1 MAGAKVPL
9 TFRIFKGDQLLREE
23 RLSLSVIK
31 LGKVPSAHLKL
42 DDETVSRMH
51 AIIEVNGPG
60 DVSIIDLG
68 STKGT
73 FVNGQKVNKAKLQSG
88 DTIVVGETRIELTIS
103 AGEEDEVTRV
113 NQGAVPP
120 ADVIASTPRPTTPAP
135 GFAQTMQ
142 APAAPAPIAAPPR
155 PAAPAASPPPA
166 AAAPPSFAAP
176 PVAAQSFSAT
186 PPAPMSFS
194 SPGTGPT
201 LRPPPGLPGGA
212 QIYGTAM
219 APPIGF
225 QQSMAESADDVT
237 GARAVEVAAMLGDS
251 VVGVK
256 HCMDPRGGR
265 ISAVT
270 WLFLA
275 LGIMSLVTSVV
286 AFAVSVNNAAYNK
299 ARYDFETT
307 GMINFESLSSPEKE
321 LVVKREVRSFRPT
334 VQDIKDHDTNRDG
347 EISASELPAA
357 LEGKRVQHPTWVLRP
372 GYAVRPK
379 MLPVALDWMAFGGLA
394 FSIFAFTYMLARARA
409 EKKSPY
415 YRIGTAPGVEFAT
428 DGAPEPAFPMIQP
441 RGDDF
446 AFNFGRGM
454 DGEMIVGG
462 QSTSLAELAAQGRTS
477 ISPIPPNAKI
487 RVRAGKTTFLVS
499 AVPQPR
505 RAVGAMFA
513 SVESRVLAYFG
524 GSLAAHLIFLFIV
537 KQAYIDT
544 SGVNVDLALNE
555 DGNLRSNTASQD
567 DPPPP
572 EEEDKPDDGEEE
584 SGGTGTAMALE
595 EGKMGKKDSDRAE
608 GQYKMQKSQ
617 EDPVLARQQAIE
629 QARTAGI
636 LGSTA
641 LQQGGAFASLTGTGD
656 ISSGFDD
663 TNIYGGLLGNEA
675 GEMNGGFGFGRSG
688 FGPGGGGTGWGTIG
702 TGRYGTIGHGS
713 GTGSGYGVGGGRGG
727 MRGRSSAVPTVS
739 IGQPNAQGD
748 LDKAII
754 RRYIK
759 RNIQKI
765 QYCYEKELLAKSN
778 LAGTVSTQF
787 FITPN
792 GNVAS
797 STGSGVDPEVA
808 NCVANVIRGIEFPKP
823 KGGGGVQVNYP
834 FTFRPAGS

>member
-88 DTIVVGETRIELTIS
+88 DTIVVGETRIELAIGAS
-103 AGEEDEVTRV
+103 EDEDITRV
-113 NQGAVPP
+113 GGTAVPVAEP
-120 ADVIASTPRPTTPAP
+120 QPVISSTPRPVPPAP
-135 GFAQTMQ
+135 PPAPAMAQTM
-142 APAAPAPIAAPPR
+142 PATPPPPRAAPPT
-155 PAAPAASPPPA
+155 PPPA
-166 AAAPPSFAAP
+166 PSFASA
-176 PVAAQSFSAT
+176 PVAAAAAT
-186 PPAPMSFS
+186 PMAPQSQ
-194 SPGTGPT
+194 PVVK
-201 LRPPPGLPGGA
+201 PPPGMAGGA
-212 QIYGTAM
+212 PLYGTAVAQSGFSPAM
-219 APPIGF
+219 GELVDDIG
-225 QQSMAESADDVT
+225 

-256 HCMDPRGGR
+256 HCIDPRSGR
-265 ISAVT
+265 VQPVT
-270 WLFLA
+270 YVFLA
-275 LGIMSLVTSVV
+275 IAVFTLLAS
-286 AFAVSVNNAAYNK
+286 AFAFKEAVDNAAYNK
-299 ARYDFETT
+299 GRFDYET
-307 GMINFESLSSPEKE
+307 
-321 LVVKREVRSFRPT
+321 
-334 VQDIKDHDTNRDG
+334 
-347 EISASELPAA
+347 
-357 LEGKRVQHPTWVLRP
+357 RVLKKP
-372 GYAVRPK
+372 GYAVRPRP
-379 MLPVALDWMAFGGLA
+379 LPFVYDWVMFGGLFLSLGCFVA
-394 FSIFAFTYMLARARA
+394 GLARWRA
-409 EKKSPY
+409 EKRSPY
-415 YRIGTAPGVEFAT
+415 FRIGTAPGVEFAT
-428 DGAPEPAFPMIQP
+428 ENAPSPDFPMISPQ
-441 RGDDF
+441 GDDW
-446 AFNFGRGM
+446 AFSFGHGM
-454 DGEMIVGG
+454 DGEMIVNG
-462 QSTSLAELAAQGRTS
+462 QSQSLSELAAQGRTT
-477 ISPIPPNAKI
+477 ISPIPTNAKI
-487 RVRAGKTTFLVS
+487 RVRAGKTTFLIS

-505 RAVGAMFA
+505 RAAAGVFA
-513 SVESRVLAYFG
+513 ALESRVLAYFA
-524 GSLAAHLIFLFIV
+524 GSFAAHMILWFIIDQV
-537 KQAYIDT
+537 PVDDSGINVVDNGQADT
-544 SGVNVDLALNE
+544 TANS
-555 DGNLRSNTASQD
+555 SNASQD

-572 EEEDKPDDGEEE
+572 EEEDKPDDGEDE

-608 GQYKMQKSQ
+608 GQYKMQKNQ
-617 EDPVLARQQAIE
+617 EDPQLARQQAIE
-629 QARTAGI
+629 QARNAGI

-675 GEMNGGFGFGRSG
+675 GEMNGGFGYGRSG

-727 MRGRSSAVPTVS
+727 MRGRSAAVPTVS

-765 QYCYEKELLAKSN
+765 QYCYEKELLAKPGLS
-778 LAGTVSTQF
+778 GTVQTQF
-787 FITPN
+787 LITGN
-792 GNVAS
+792 GNVQS
-797 STGSGVDPEVA
+797 STGNGVDGNVSS
-808 NCVANVIRGIEFPKP
+808 CVAAVIKGIEFPKP
-823 KGGGGVQVNYP
+823 KGGGNVQVNYP

>member
-1 MAGAKVPL
+1 MAGPKVPL

-88 DTIVVGETRIELTIS
+88 DTIVVGETRIELAIG
-103 AGEEDEVTRV
+103 AGEEEDVPTAAH
-113 NQGAVPP
+113 GAMPP
-120 ADVIASTPRPTTPAP
+120 AQEVIASTPRPQTPSSP
-135 GFAQTMQ
+135 PPFAQTMQ
-142 APAAPAPIAAPPR
+142 QPPARPAPPPMPAPQAYAAPAAP
-155 PAAPAASPPPA
+155 
-166 AAAPPSFAAP
+166 PPSFA
-176 PVAAQSFSAT
+176 
-186 PPAPMSFS
+186 PAPSAA
-194 SPGTGPT
+194 PAV
-201 LRPPPGLPGGA
+201 RPPPGMAGA
-212 QIYGTAM
+212 APIYGTAM
-219 APPIGF
+219 APPVGF
-225 QQSMAESADDVT
+225 QQAMAESVDEIG
-237 GARAVEVAAMLGDS
+237 GARAVEVACMLGDS
-251 VVGVK
+251 VVNVK
-256 HCMDPRGGR
+256 HCMDPRGGK
-265 ISAVT
+265 VT
-270 WLFLA
+270 PTTYALFGVGTAMLLA
-275 LGIMSLVTSVV
+275 
-286 AFAVSVNNAAYNK
+286 AAVSFYQGVDNAAYNK
-299 ARYDFETT
+299 GRYDYET
-307 GMINFESLSSPEKE
+307 
-321 LVVKREVRSFRPT
+321 
-334 VQDIKDHDTNRDG
+334 Q
-347 EISASELPAA
+347 
-357 LEGKRVQHPTWVLRP
+357 VLKKP
-372 GYAVRPK
+372 GFAVRPR
-379 MLPVALDWMAFGGLA
+379 MLSPAYDGMMFGGLA
-394 FSIFAFTYMLARARA
+394 IGLAALTYGLARMRS
-409 EKKSPY
+409 EKKNPS
-415 YRIGTAPGVEFAT
+415 YRIGTAPGVDIAT
-428 DGAPEPAFPMIQP
+428 EGAPAPDFALVSPQ
-441 RGDDF
+441 GDDF
-446 AFNFGRGM
+446 AFNFGHGM
-454 DGEMIVGG
+454 DGEMVVGG
-462 QSTSLAELAAQGRTS
+462 QSTSLSELAAQGRTT

-505 RAVGAMFA
+505 KHAMPLFA
-513 SVESRVLAYFG
+513 ALESRVLAYFA
-524 GSLAAHLIFLFIV
+524 GSLAVHLGFWAILEQIPV
-537 KQAYIDT
+537 EDSGANIDLASLEDT
-544 SGVNVDLALNE
+544 STRTN
-555 DGNLRSNTASQD
+555 SASQD

-572 EEEDKPDDGEEE
+572 EEEDKPDDGADE

-608 GQYKMQKSQ
+608 GQYKMKKEQ
-617 EDPVLARQQAIE
+617 EDPQLARQQAIE

-636 LGSTA
+636 LGSSA
-641 LQQGGAFASLTGTGD
+641 LTQGGAFASLTGTGD

-663 TNIYGGLLGNEA
+663 GNIYGGLLGNEA

-727 MRGRSSAVPTVS
+727 MRGRTAAVPTVS

-765 QYCYEKELLAKSN
+765 QYCYEKELLAKPG

-792 GNVAS
+792 GTVAS
-797 STGSGVDPEVA
+797 STGSGVDGNVA
-808 NCVANVIRGIEFPKP
+808 SCVAGVIKDIEFPKP

-834 FTFRPAGS
+834 FTFRPAG

>member
-1 MAGAKVPL
+1 MAGAKAPL
-9 TFRIFKGDQLLREE
+9 TFRIFKGDQLIREE

-88 DTIVVGETRIELTIS
+88 DTIVVGETRIELAIG
-103 AGEEDEVTRV
+103 AEEGADEATKV
-113 NQGAVPP
+113 NTP
-120 ADVIASTPRPTTPAP
+120 AIPASPNDVVASTPRPQIPLAAPPPAP
-135 GFAQTMQ
+135 MAARPTP
-142 APAAPAPIAAPPR
+142 PAAPAFAPMT
-155 PAAPAASPPPA
+155 PAA
-166 AAAPPSFAAP
+166 
-176 PVAAQSFSAT
+176 
-186 PPAPMSFS
+186 PPAPMPSYT
-194 SPGTGPT
+194 PGPATPPPAV
-201 LRPPPGLPGGA
+201 RPPPGHASAGA
-212 QIYGTAM
+212 IYGSAM
-219 APPIGF
+219 APPQGF
-225 QQSMAESADDVT
+225 QTAMAEQVDEIG

-256 HCMDPRGGR
+256 HCIDPRGGKVTPVTYAFFAAGLALL
-265 ISAVT
+265 IASAVSF
-270 WLFLA
+270 W
-275 LGIMSLVTSVV
+275 V
-286 AFAVSVNNAAYNK
+286 AVDNAAYNK
-299 ARYDFETT
+299 ARYEYETQK
-307 GMINFESLSSPEKE
+307 LK
-321 LVVKREVRSFRPT
+321 K
-334 VQDIKDHDTNRDG
+334 
-347 EISASELPAA
+347 
-357 LEGKRVQHPTWVLRP
+357 P
-372 GYAVRPK
+372 GYAVRPRV
-379 MLPVALDWMAFGGLA
+379 LSVGYDWMMLGGLI
-394 FSIFAFTYMLARARA
+394 FSIGSFTLGIARMRR
-409 EKKSPY
+409 EKQSPWV
-415 YRIGTAPGVEFAT
+415 RIGSAPGVEFPT
-428 DGAPEPAFPMIQP
+428 EHAPSADFALVAPH
-441 RGDDF
+441 GDDF
-446 AFNFGRGM
+446 AFNFAHCM
-454 DGEMIVGG
+454 EGEMVVGG
-462 QSTSLAELAAQGRTS
+462 QTTPLSELAAQGRTT
-477 ISPIPPNAKI
+477 ISPIPPGAKI
-487 RVRAGKTTFLVS
+487 RVRTGKTTFLVS
-499 AVPQPR
+499 AVAQPR
-505 RAVGAMFA
+505 RHAAPLFA
-513 SVESRVLAYFG
+513 SLESRVLAYFA
-524 GSLAAHLIFLFIV
+524 GSLAVHLGFWAILQQIPV
-537 KQAYIDT
+537 EDAGANIDLASLEDT
-544 SGVNVDLALNE
+544 STRTN
-555 DGNLRSNTASQD
+555 SASQD

-572 EEEDKPDDGEEE
+572 EEEDKPDDGADE
-584 SGGTGTAMALE
+584 SGGTGTAMALD
-595 EGKMGKKDSDRAE
+595 EGKMGKKESDRAE
-608 GQYKMQKSQ
+608 GQYKMQKNQ
-617 EDPVLARQQAIE
+617 EDPQLARQQAIE
-629 QARTAGI
+629 QARNAGI

-641 LQQGGAFASLTGTGD
+641 LTQGGAFASLTGTGD

-778 LAGTVSTQF
+778 LSGTVQTQF

-797 STGSGVDPEVA
+797 STGSGVDPNVA
-808 NCVANVIRGIEFPKP
+808 NCVAGVIKGIEFPKP

>member
-88 DTIVVGETRIELTIS
+88 DTIVVGETRIELAIGVS
-103 AGEEDEVTRV
+103 EEEDITRV
-113 NQGAVPP
+113 NQGAAPSAPP
-120 ADVIASTPRPTTPAP
+120 VDVVASAPPIKAPAAP
-135 GFAQTMQ
+135 SPLAQTMQ
-142 APAAPAPIAAPPR
+142 APPPAPARPP
-155 PAAPAASPPPA
+155 AFSSQPPPA
-166 AAAPPSFAAP
+166 AFTPPPPPSSTGQIGGAAIGGAVGTFAQT
-176 PVAAQSFSAT
+176 QSMGSGST
-186 PPAPMSFS
+186 PSPMVSG
-194 SPGTGPT
+194 PGPT
-201 LRPPPGLPGGA
+201 AVRPPPGMPGPA
-212 QIYGTAM
+212 MYGTAM
-219 APPIGF
+219 AAPTGF
-225 QQSMAESADDVT
+225 QQSFAESADDMS

-256 HCMDPRGGR
+256 HCMNPRGGKVTP
-265 ISAVT
+265 VT

-275 LGIMSLVTSVV
+275 LGIMSVV
-286 AFAVSVNNAAYNK
+286 VSAIAFFVSVSNAAYNK
-299 ARYDFETT
+299 GKYEYETT
-307 GMINFESLSSPEKE
+307 CKIEDKLQPNCTPK
-321 LVVKREVRSFRPT
+321 
-334 VQDIKDHDTNRDG
+334 
-347 EISASELPAA
+347 
-357 LEGKRVQHPTWVLRP
+357 P
-372 GYAVRPK
+372 GYAVRPR
-379 MLPVALDWMAFGGLA
+379 MMSPALDAMAFGGLGFA
-394 FSIFAFTYMLARARA
+394 IFAFTYMLARYRQ
-409 EKKSPY
+409 EKQSPH
-415 YRIGTAPGVEFAT
+415 YRIGTAAGVEFAT
-428 DGAPEPAFPMIQP
+428 EGAPSPDFPLVQP

-446 AFNFGRGM
+446 AFNFAPGM
-454 DGEMIVGG
+454 EGEMVVGG
-462 QSTSLAELAAQGRTS
+462 QSTSLSELAAQGRTS
-477 ISPIPPNAKI
+477 IFPIPPNAKI
-487 RVRAGKTTFLVS
+487 RVRTGKTTFLVS

-505 RAVGAMFA
+505 RAIGALFA
-513 SVESRVLAYFG
+513 AMESRVLAYFG

-537 KQAYIDT
+537 KRAFVPDSGISVEMASMEDT
-544 SGVNVDLALNE
+544 SA
-555 DGNLRSNTASQD
+555 RSANASQD

-595 EGKMGKKDSDRAE
+595 EGKMGKKDSTRAE
-608 GQYKMQKSQ
+608 GQYKMAKTAD
-617 EDPVLARQQAIE
+617 DPQLARQQAIE

-641 LQQGGAFASLTGTGD
+641 IQAGGAFASLTGTGD

-663 TNIYGGLLGNEA
+663 SNIYGGLLGNEA
-675 GEMNGGFGFGRSG
+675 GEMNGGFGYGRSG

-759 RNIQKI
+759 RNISKI

-778 LAGTVSTQF
+778 LAGTVQTQF

-797 STGSGVDPEVA
+797 STGSGVDSEVA
-808 NCVANVIRGIEFPKP
+808 NCVANVIKGIEFPKP